1 MMHKLAA
8 KEWQN
13 PEVIGKI
20 VAASKAAAA
29 WKASFSTLFCGQ
41 AGSRAEALDVAGID
55 GCRAS
60 TRIELAT

>member
-1 MMHKLAA
+1 
-8 KEWQN
+8 
-13 PEVIGKI
+13 VIGKI